1 MFWLQPQE
9 RRGGRVSCAELV
21 ECTCAG
27 KRAGVV
33 TNAAVTDATPAASYA
48 HSAHRYWV
56 SDADVPATDRHKPLC
71 RDIAAQL
78 VLNNSDIHVSTAPPQ
93 LISTDG
99 HGSGQSMGRVGLGWV
114 GLGRIFWRISWVW
127 FGWVQ

>member
-1 MFWLQPQE
+1 
-9 RRGGRVSCAELV
+9 
-21 ECTCAG
+21 
-27 KRAGVV
+27 VV

-78 VLNNSDIHVSTAPPQ
+78 VLNNSDIHVPTAPPQ

-99 HGSGQSMGRVGLGWV
+99 HGSGQSMGRVGLGRVRSNFLADFV
-114 GLGRIFWRISWVW
+114 GLVRLGSMIL
-127 FGWVQ
+127 